1 MHSMSFEPT
10 RPQPYPPP
18 FLTGEDIPFEL
29 EFIGMFEH
37 NHGGKDHKMSNFTG
51 GYFPYLNTTTS
62 Y

>member
-1 MHSMSFEPT
+1 MSFEPT

-18 FLTGEDIPFEL
+18 FLTREEVPFEL
-29 EFIGMFEH
+29 EFIGMFER
-37 NHGGKDHKMSNFTG
+37 NHEGEDLKMSNFTG